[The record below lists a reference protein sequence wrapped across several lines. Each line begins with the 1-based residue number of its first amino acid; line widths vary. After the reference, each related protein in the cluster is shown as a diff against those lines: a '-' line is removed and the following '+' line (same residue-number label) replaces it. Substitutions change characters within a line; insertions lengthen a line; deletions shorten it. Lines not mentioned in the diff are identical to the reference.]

1 MALVPVSQHEPTSPE
16 KVKANQ
22 EKLANAS
29 LNDLDAEEVGKV
41 VSALQDEIKIIKK
54 QLESLPGYDKG
65 KFFVKRCK
73 FFIRVSY
80 QVSSRVF
87 LQKPLRIGLAVILI
101 SADLEELIGLSDR
114 LLVMLRGEIVAE
126 LDPTEVTPRDLG
138 SYMTGASV
146 QQGGGS

>member
-1 MALVPVSQHEPTSPE
+1 MALVPVSQNEPTSPE

-65 KFFVKRCK
+65 K
-73 FFIRVSY
+73 S
-80 QVSSRVF
+80 
-87 LQKPLRIGLAVILI
+87 L
-101 SADLEELIGLSDR
+101 
-114 LLVMLRGEIVAE
+114 
-126 LDPTEVTPRDLG
+126 
-138 SYMTGASV
+138 
-146 QQGGGS
+146 